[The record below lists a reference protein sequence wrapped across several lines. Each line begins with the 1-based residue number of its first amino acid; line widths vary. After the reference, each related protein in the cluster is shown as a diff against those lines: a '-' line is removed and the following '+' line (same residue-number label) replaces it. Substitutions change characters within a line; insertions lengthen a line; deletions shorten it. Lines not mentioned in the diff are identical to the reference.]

1 MRLDEKK
8 VAVAAACAA
17 VAGIALLLFL
27 SETAQKA
34 SIASALVADEN
45 TLLEISGRAA
55 NVTSGKFSLCE
66 RLCIS
71 VRSNSLPAALLL
83 YEGKEASVLGR
94 VKVYQGNHYIVAEK
108 IEVK

>member
-1 MRLDEKK
+1 MRLDERK

-45 TLLEISGRAA
+45 TLLQISGRAA
-55 NVTSGKFSLCE
+55 NVTGGKFSLCE
-66 RLCIS
+66 RLCITVHGS
-71 VRSNSLPAALLL
+71 GIASALLVS
-83 YEGKEASVLGR
+83 EGRDAAVLGR
-94 VKVYQGNHYIVAEK
+94 VKVYQGNRYIEAEK